1 MKCLKCNRE
10 FNTDVQYCPFC
21 GDKISEQSSNN
32 KINANDSTN
41 LSPNLVNNDKLIP
54 LTIFREKRIMGF
66 ALSFNVFVDGVN
78 LGSLK
83 NGKSLTCQVGIG
95 SHEILIK
102 CVEKDVKQSINVLAN
117 NHSIEIITYAR
128 IGILAAVAEIKDI
141 IYK

>member
-1 MKCLKCNRE
+1 MRCLKCNKE
-10 FNTDVQYCPFC
+10 FNAEVQYCPFC
-21 GDKISEQSSNN
+21 GDRLSEQINN
-32 KINANDSTN
+32 NQINSCDSAN
-41 LSPNLVNNDKLIP
+41 LSANLVNNDKLIP
-54 LTIFREKRIMGF
+54 LTISREKRIMGF

-83 NGKSLTCQVGIG
+83 NGKSLTCQVGVG

-117 NHSIEIITYAR
+117 NHSIEVITYAR
-128 IGILAAVAEIKDI
+128 IGVLAAVAEIKDI

>member
-1 MKCLKCNRE
+1 
-10 FNTDVQYCPFC
+10 
-21 GDKISEQSSNN
+21 
-32 KINANDSTN
+32 
-41 LSPNLVNNDKLIP
+41 
-54 LTIFREKRIMGF
+54 MGF

>member
-1 MKCLKCNRE
+1 MKCLKCNKE
-10 FNTDVQYCPFC
+10 FNAEVQYCPFC
-21 GDKISEQSSNN
+21 GDRLSEQINN
-32 KINANDSTN
+32 NQINSCDSA
-41 LSPNLVNNDKLIP
+41 NLVNNDKLIP
-54 LTIFREKRIMGF
+54 LTISREKRIMGF

-117 NHSIEIITYAR
+117 NHSIEVITYAR